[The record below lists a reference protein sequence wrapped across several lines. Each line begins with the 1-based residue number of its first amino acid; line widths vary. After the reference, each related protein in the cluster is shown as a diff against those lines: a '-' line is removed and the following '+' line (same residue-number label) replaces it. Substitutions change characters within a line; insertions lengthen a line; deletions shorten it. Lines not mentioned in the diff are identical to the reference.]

1 MSSRAEALLSD
12 ASQPQTRPTGDSDT
26 QTEGDRYSKSG
37 AIGKSIDL
45 PSDHSHAVS
54 GASEALSSRLREGS
68 NGDEQEADL
77 SHEVERR
84 HVFNAE
90 ATDLENEMPATT
102 LSKPFDP
109 SKVLDQE
116 KSTAD
121 QDMSGR
127 NAFTTPRFQKDE
139 YLDPTPK
146 TPRSDQSPARDS
158 RGSSIVPAQR
168 NIVGDTADSSVVVQD
183 PGSQPV
189 KEVTTSELGRDE
201 EGEDSKSE
209 IQSIMDQFGH
219 DGSSPGED
227 EINSPKGETTSLG
240 LQPSVQHPARTSSL
254 EPINPASP
262 SSIKSPGKTGSVS
275 SYTNDLAQ
283 LQLQQQNPRMDSSG
297 RTSLTQYPDS
307 PRSTRTSTTDANIP
321 LSPQSSISLPKAL
334 PPEPDPE
341 PGLPFDFHRFLEQLR
356 HRTAD
361 PVAKFLRSFLVEFGK
376 KQWMVHEQVKI
387 ISDFLAFIAN
397 KMAQCEVWRGV
408 SEAEFDNAKEGMEK
422 LVMNR
427 LYTQTFSPAIP
438 PSPPAQESKGK
449 KKDLEKVL
457 GPTRKG
463 QHQEDIERD
472 DILGQKVRIYG
483 WVQEEHLDIRP
494 VGESGR
500 RFLTLAQ
507 QGYHHVHRSI
517 CVTKRSQSF

>member
-1 MSSRAEALLSD
+1 M
-12 ASQPQTRPTGDSDT
+12 
-26 QTEGDRYSKSG
+26 
-37 AIGKSIDL
+37 
-45 PSDHSHAVS
+45 
-54 GASEALSSRLREGS
+54 REGS

-90 ATDLENEMPATT
+90 ATNLENEMPATT

-127 NAFTTPRFQKDE
+127 NAFTSPRFQKDE

-158 RGSSIVPAQR
+158 KGSSLVPAQR

-227 EINSPKGETTSLG
+227 KINSPKGETTSLG